1 MAEEEKDIWGARE
14 FGEAV
19 AGWPFTWSSGVDDM
33 FEVSME
39 VEACGE
45 AADAVGSER
54 TVDVVAIRRGE
65 MDEDMSL

>member
-1 MAEEEKDIWGARE
+1 
-14 FGEAV
+14 
-19 AGWPFTWSSGVDDM
+19 M
-33 FEVSME
+33 FAVSME
-39 VEACGE
+39 VEVCGE